1 MKRAAVII
9 TLITLFLMTGCG
21 NQKQEMG
28 IFKSDSEVKNNS
40 EKESS
45 NEFIKP
51 QKRDKKQK
59 IALIQSDDYYEYFE
73 AFTEIYKGL
82 ETLGWVKDTDILR
95 KRVHTMND
103 TLIAD
108 LQNYDYSDY
117 IEFKP
122 EYFYS
127 FKADENNVNDKKFK
141 NLISR
146 INNNE
151 VDLVISL
158 GTMATQILLSQPGY
172 KTATLMDAITDPV
185 GSGLVKSIED
195 SGQDNL
201 TARIDTDQYLR
212 QVRLFYDVVNF
223 KKMGIIYENSENG
236 RSYAAVDY
244 VEKVAQEKKIELIVD
259 NGALAEPSEEE
270 LEKGYKMYLEALD
283 RVCPECD
290 AIFLGVSGGLEDDNM
305 PNVVKK
311 LVKYKKPSFTMEGS
325 YMVRKGAMMGVS
337 GKEMGMYDALK
348 AVKILNGV
356 KPRELSQKYEKMPK
370 ISLNLTTA
378 HLIGYDI
385 PVDIIKSADEIYNTI
400 EGVDASDF

>member
-1 MKRAAVII
+1 MGRIALII
-9 TLITLFLMTGCG
+9 ALIMTVLITGCG
-21 NQKQEMG
+21 EKKQQVV
-28 IFKSDSEVKNNS
+28 IFKSENTISSHQK
-40 EKESS
+40 KESG
-45 NEFIKP
+45 NDFTKP
-51 QKRDKKQK
+51 VKRERKQR
-59 IALIQSDDYYEYFE
+59 IAVIQSDDYYEYFE
-73 AFTEIYKGL
+73 AFTEIYRGF
-82 ETLGWVKDTDILR
+82 EALGWIKDTDILR
-95 KRVHTMND
+95 KKLHNMND
-103 TLIAD
+103 TLIED

-122 EYFYS
+122 EYYYS
-127 FKADENNVNDKKFK
+127 FKADEKNAEDKRFK
-141 NLISR
+141 KLVEKIK
-146 INNNE
+146 NNE

-172 KTATLMDAITDPV
+172 KSATLMDAITDPI
-185 GSGLVKSIED
+185 GSGLVKSIQD

-212 QVRLFYDVVNF
+212 QVKLFYDVVNF

-244 VEKVAQEKKIELIVD
+244 VEKIAKEKNFEIIRD

-270 LEKGYKMYLEALD
+270 LQKGYRMYLEAMD
-283 RVCPECD
+283 RVCPKSD
-290 AIFLGVSGGLEDDNM
+290 AVFLGVSGGLEDANM
-305 PNVVKK
+305 PNVVKR
-311 LVKYKKPSFTMEGS
+311 LVKYKIPSFTMEGS
-325 YMVRKGAMMGVS
+325 YMVRKGAMIGVS
-337 GKEMGMYDALK
+337 GKEMGMYDAVK

-370 ISLNLTTA
+370 ISLNLKMA
-378 HLIGYDI
+378 ELIGYDI